1 MISFS
6 KNLSLVLF
14 LFVFST
20 VSSVGTGTTYTFTNA
35 GATGNTGPTQ
45 SEINLSYV
53 NTNLEDG
60 VTITQQG
67 FQEWN
72 VPTTG
77 TYVIEALGASG
88 GSSSSSNR
96 LGGKGAKIK
105 GTFDLTAG
113 TTLKIVVGQEGLEGT
128 RSGGKDYGGGG
139 GTFVLLPPYNSTD
152 SLLVVAGGGGG
163 AAGSLSTSGNLMGN
177 DATQATNG
185 TSGISSN
192 PGVGGTNG
200 SGGTVSSGN
209 AGAGAGFLA
218 NGGGN
223 ISSASGKSI
232 SNGALGGFNQ
242 LDSGIGGFGG
252 GGGGW
257 HYGGHGGGGGGF
269 SGGGTGGS
277 GYYGGGGGGS
287 FNSGTSQENHSGFN
301 QGHGKVIITLVSFET
316 FTFTNAGANGREGPT
331 QSQIDSNYSGT
342 NLAGKVTINTR
353 GIQEWTVPASGNYA
367 IEVWGAQGGRGG
379 IDDPVVEGGKGAKM
393 KGIFSLSANTKIK
406 ILVGQ
411 KGLGGGDDKGGGGGG
426 GSFVTSE
433 TNIPLIVAGG
443 GGGGSYHATH
453 GPGVDS
459 RIGGNGNIQ
468 IATTTVAGSSA
479 NASGGAGFQINST
492 PGNGAGIAYSFI
504 NGAIG
509 ALGEENHDG
518 GFGGGGGGDNSYPSG
533 GGGGGYKGGNASG
546 TNWNQSIGQS
556 KGGFS
561 YNAGI
566 SQENSSTLGYNTG
579 HGKVIITLVSFETFT
594 FTNAGATGREGPTQS
609 QIDSNYS
616 GTNLAG
622 KVTIN
627 TRGIQEWTVPSD
639 GNYKIEAYGAA
650 GGPAAQSNSPV
661 WFGKGSYISGRFDFA
676 QGQTL
681 KILVGQ
687 TVTGTNSDGGGA
699 GGGGS
704 FVVTSNDTPLI
715 VAGGGGGGSDHRVN
729 SSAILD
735 STTANR
741 GLSYNP
747 SGRDI
752 YGGAGGG
759 FSSYKESSVNHGQS
773 FLQGGKGGLGSKL
786 EGGFGGGGGHSSTGN
801 KWGAGGGGYS
811 GGSETNGESFFQG
824 HEGGGVPTTQVL
836 TKTTLQE

>member
-45 SEINLSYV
+45 SEINLSYI

-192 PGVGGTNG
+192 PGEGGTNG

-316 FTFTNAGANGREGPT
+316 FTFTNAGATGREGPT

-367 IEVWGAQGGRGG
+367 IE
-379 IDDPVVEGGKGAKM
+379 
-393 KGIFSLSANTKIK
+393 
-406 ILVGQ
+406 
-411 KGLGGGDDKGGGGGG
+411 
-426 GSFVTSE
+426 
-433 TNIPLIVAGG
+433 AG
-443 GGGGSYHATH
+443 
-453 GPGVDS
+453 
-459 RIGGNGNIQ
+459 
-468 IATTTVAGSSA
+468 
-479 NASGGAGFQINST
+479 
-492 PGNGAGIAYSFI
+492 
-504 NGAIG
+504 
-509 ALGEENHDG
+509 E
-518 GFGGGGGGDNSYPSG
+518 
-533 GGGGGYKGGNASG
+533 
-546 TNWNQSIGQS
+546 
-556 KGGFS
+556 
-561 YNAGI
+561 
-566 SQENSSTLGYNTG
+566 
-579 HGKVIITLVSFETFT
+579 
-594 FTNAGATGREGPTQS
+594 
-609 QIDSNYS
+609 
-616 GTNLAG
+616 
-622 KVTIN
+622 
-627 TRGIQEWTVPSD
+627 
-639 GNYKIEAYGAA
+639 
-650 GGPAAQSNSPV
+650 
-661 WFGKGSYISGRFDFA
+661 
-676 QGQTL
+676 
-681 KILVGQ
+681 
-687 TVTGTNSDGGGA
+687 
-699 GGGGS
+699 
-704 FVVTSNDTPLI
+704 
-715 VAGGGGGGSDHRVN
+715 HRV
-729 SSAILD
+729 D
-735 STTANR
+735 
-741 GLSYNP
+741 
-747 SGRDI
+747 
-752 YGGAGGG
+752 
-759 FSSYKESSVNHGQS
+759 
-773 FLQGGKGGLGSKL
+773 
-786 EGGFGGGGGHSSTGN
+786 
-801 KWGAGGGGYS
+801 
-811 GGSETNGESFFQG
+811 
-824 HEGGGVPTTQVL
+824 GV
-836 TKTTLQE
+836 E